1 MSTVKLGKMID
12 CELDEKEEKQKKKKS
27 KKEEAAAAEEPEPSE
42 PSDEVTSHHP
52 VLLMT
57 ILTHHITP
65 IFTATQL
72 TWLIFKTFQGKKV
85 KKSVSFKLEPEIE
98 TYDSNHTKKVIR
110 KVKRVVQ
117 VKRVRQLPTLNSVFN
132 LRFMI

>member
-42 PSDEVTSHHP
+42 PSDEVTCHHP
-52 VLLMT
+52 VLLIT

-72 TWLIFKTFQGKKV
+72 T
-85 KKSVSFKLEPEIE
+85 
-98 TYDSNHTKKVIR
+98 
-110 KVKRVVQ
+110 
-117 VKRVRQLPTLNSVFN
+117 
-132 LRFMI
+132 